1 MSRPPVV
8 VMGVSGSGKSTVGE
22 ALARRLGVPFEDA
35 DALHPPANIDKM
47 TAGAPLSDDDR
58 RPWLERVG
66 SWLHD
71 HRDGGVMSC
80 SALKRSYRD
89 RLRSHCDC
97 VRFLHLRGTPEFIG
111 HRVAA
116 RTGHF
121 MPAALLQ
128 SQFDVLQPLDPD
140 EPGVEIDLGEHQ
152 DVDAIVE
159 AFLASAAS
167 GDDGDR

>member
-22 ALARRLGVPFEDA
+22 TLARRLGVPFEDA
-35 DALHPPANIDKM
+35 DNLHPQANIDKM
-47 TAGAPLSDDDR
+47 TRGEPLGDEDR
-58 RPWLERVG
+58 RPWLARVG
-66 SWLHD
+66 QWLSD
-71 HRDGGVMSC
+71 QRDGGVMCC

-89 RLRSHCDC
+89 QLRVHCEH
-97 VRFLHLRGTPEFIG
+97 VRFLHLHGTPELIE
-111 HRVAA
+111 HRVTA

-121 MPAALLQ
+121 MPAELVQ
-128 SQFDVLQPLDPD
+128 SQFDVLQPLGAD